1 MITLTLDDRD
11 FRAQRAP
18 QVTPSCIP
26 TISFFSARGA
36 ADCGLPST
44 YASMSSTSS
53 RRASDSRSNAP
64 ADALT
69 LVALSSL
76 IRAPSRGRARTRT
89 GTMQRLRNA
98 WNAAALRMRGAYLTR
113 NRRTAGSVMSLDN
126 DLTIVCGDLTETC
139 GPPLCFSLAHSPC
152 LFSFSLYRDHPGS

>member
-1 MITLTLDDRD
+1 MR
-11 FRAQRAP
+11 
-18 QVTPSCIP
+18 
-26 TISFFSARGA
+26 SARRKLRQA
-36 ADCGLPST
+36 ASQRFPCF
-44 YASMSSTSS
+44 
-53 RRASDSRSNAP
+53 RREEPPTVACRRHTPVCRARLLGVHLTAGRNAP

-126 DLTIVCGDLTETC
+126 DLTIVCGDLAETC
-139 GPPLCFSLAHSPC
+139 APPLCFSLAHSGC
-152 LFSFSLYRDHPGS
+152 LLSFSLYRDHPGS